1 MANFIWDPG
10 SGTLGYRHGYLKDE
24 GRGDNS
30 SRIFSWLS
38 KVEINKLAHITNGNR
53 GQRGRGII
61 CTYWNKGP
69 SLLINKH
76 QEIMSVI
83 DKHKPHILGLGE
95 ANFRLGHDIADA
107 NVQGYHLHLHSALDR
122 RDLGNTSRVA
132 VYTHELLR
140 VKRRRDLESDEV
152 AAIWL
157 ECGLPN
163 QRGVI
168 VCMGYRQWR
177 LLGQSTDNSASV
189 TEQLARWTI
198 FVEKWESA
206 IQEDKEVIVMM
217 DANLDY
223 LTWRCTDNLPACH
236 SSIRLRGLI
245 DLLFERIFP
254 LGVSQL
260 VNGATRFERGQ
271 PKSGLD
277 HLYTNKP
284 DKLSAV
290 HTVFTGMS
298 DHKLLKVT
306 RYTKSFKQ
314 LPRYVR
320 KRIFKNFNE
329 EQFIQKL
336 NDCNIN
342 EVLECYDVNEATNM
356 LTEKLTSILDILAPV
371 KTIQVRANY
380 LPGLSEETKQLQEAR
395 NKAQEKASSTDD
407 PEDWRMYKS
416 LRNLATAKVRE
427 DKKKWEMQKF
437 TREENSSTD
446 IWKTLKCWL
455 GWTGGGPPT
464 QLFCEGRM
472 VSRPSGL
479 AACMNKFFIKKVK
492 DLRLRIPA
500 AKCDPLKYL
509 KESMTGRVCEFK
521 IKPVSLSEVTKLI
534 KCLKNSSAT
543 GVDFIDVKT
552 IKLGA
557 DILAPALQHIINL
570 SIESGTFPT
579 TWKWHK
585 VVPLLKTNE
594 CDKLLPKSFRPVAL
608 LPVMSKLLEKAVF
621 VQLVQYLEVN
631 ELVHP
636 NLHGSRAGHSTSTAL
651 IQLYDNW
658 VEEVEQGKMVGV
670 LLCDQSAAFDLCDH
684 YLLIEK
690 LKLMGVEESAT
701 TWFLSYLS
709 GRKQSCMVDGCM
721 SPPLELPPCGVPQGS
736 IGGPILWLV
745 FTCDQPDVIHEH
757 LIDGKETDRGCRS
770 GAAERAEDQG
780 ADEQVDHQARDGG
793 EGEGG
798 CGVMVGYVDDGAYSY
813 ASDDPNIL
821 SSVLTYKYNKLAEW
835 MNSNKLVINPDKTH
849 VMVMGSRKHRNKRK
863 DVTMLAGD
871 YTIVPSESEKL
882 LGGLL
887 HQDLGWG
894 VHLRD
899 HKASLLRQL
908 NSRMYGL
915 RKICRNACFST
926 KLSVANGVFMSKMVY
941 LITLWGSGAQ
951 QYLLRTLQVQQLAA
965 ARVVCGVGSLRWSR
979 RQLLEKVSWLS
990 VKQLIFY
997 HTVLQ
1002 IQKTRLSGVPKD
1014 LYQAV
1019 SCSYPRDTRSAA
1031 GGQIR
1036 QHRTFSSSTFKYNA
1050 IQTYNSVPEDVRTGT
1065 TATVKH
1071 KLRKWIKANIPID

>member
-198 FVEKWESA
+198 FVDKWESA

-342 EVLECYDVNEATNM
+342 EVLECYDVNEATNV

-464 QLFCEGRM
+464 QLFCEGRL

-534 KCLKNSSAT
+534 KCLKNPLQR
-543 GVDFIDVKT
+543 V
-552 IKLGA
+552 L
-557 DILAPALQHIINL
+557 IL
-570 SIESGTFPT
+570 
-579 TWKWHK
+579 
-585 VVPLLKTNE
+585 
-594 CDKLLPKSFRPVAL
+594 
-608 LPVMSKLLEKAVF
+608 
-621 VQLVQYLEVN
+621 
-631 ELVHP
+631 
-636 NLHGSRAGHSTSTAL
+636 
-651 IQLYDNW
+651 
-658 VEEVEQGKMVGV
+658 
-670 LLCDQSAAFDLCDH
+670 
-684 YLLIEK
+684 
-690 LKLMGVEESAT
+690 LM
-701 TWFLSYLS
+701 
-709 GRKQSCMVDGCM
+709 
-721 SPPLELPPCGVPQGS
+721 
-736 IGGPILWLV
+736 
-745 FTCDQPDVIHEH
+745 
-757 LIDGKETDRGCRS
+757 
-770 GAAERAEDQG
+770 
-780 ADEQVDHQARDGG
+780 
-793 EGEGG
+793 
-798 CGVMVGYVDDGAYSY
+798 
-813 ASDDPNIL
+813 
-821 SSVLTYKYNKLAEW
+821 
-835 MNSNKLVINPDKTH
+835 
-849 VMVMGSRKHRNKRK
+849 
-863 DVTMLAGD
+863 
-871 YTIVPSESEKL
+871 
-882 LGGLL
+882 
-887 HQDLGWG
+887 
-894 VHLRD
+894 
-899 HKASLLRQL
+899 
-908 NSRMYGL
+908 
-915 RKICRNACFST
+915 
-926 KLSVANGVFMSKMVY
+926 
-941 LITLWGSGAQ
+941 
-951 QYLLRTLQVQQLAA
+951 
-965 ARVVCGVGSLRWSR
+965 
-979 RQLLEKVSWLS
+979 
-990 VKQLIFY
+990 
-997 HTVLQ
+997 
-1002 IQKTRLSGVPKD
+1002 
-1014 LYQAV
+1014 
-1019 SCSYPRDTRSAA
+1019 
-1031 GGQIR
+1031 
-1036 QHRTFSSSTFKYNA
+1036 
-1050 IQTYNSVPEDVRTGT
+1050 
-1065 TATVKH
+1065 
-1071 KLRKWIKANIPID
+1071 